1 MKYCHEGEEANKLL
15 REAAKAAAIALPPKI
30 MKNCT
35 SLEVHE
41 VRLAN
46 KSLRESAPC
55 LTYVEGGAVDGCA
68 RCGLARNQH
77 PTAKAA
83 AKASAPKS
91 KYTHCQEWVLRQAAK
106 AALNPNAPLAE
117 RKVIVTHEEKWS
129 IWLSKKDKEA
139 LWKGLIQE
147 GKAKAKATKQKARE
161 EATEEGKKK
170 KQKTREEVWE
180 ESIQEA
186 LKAKEKEWEAA
197 WSGKAAKAE
206 EGKEVTQAEEAWL
219 EAVEAEEA
227 RRR

>member
-1 MKYCHEGEEANKLL
+1 MKSL
-15 REAAKAAAIALPPKI
+15 
-30 MKNCT
+30 KNCT

-41 VRLAN
+41 VRQAN
-46 KSLRESAPC
+46 C

-68 RCGLARNQH
+68 RCGLARNRH

-91 KYTHCQEWVLRQAAK
+91 KYSHCQEYVLRQAAK
-106 AALNPNAPLAE
+106 AALKPNAPLAE
-117 RKVIVTHEEKWS
+117 RKVIVTQVDEKWS

-139 LWKGLIQE
+139 VWKGLIQE

>member
-1 MKYCHEGEEANKLL
+1 MKF
-15 REAAKAAAIALPPKI
+15 

-41 VRLAN
+41 VRQAN
-46 KSLRESAPC
+46 C

-68 RCGLARNQH
+68 RCGIARNRHYRH
-77 PTAKAA
+77 PTAQAA

-106 AALNPNAPLAE
+106 AALKPNAPLAE
-117 RKVIVTHEEKWS
+117 RKVIVTQANEKWS
-129 IWLSKKDKEA
+129 MWLSKKDKEA
-139 LWKGLIQE
+139 VWKGLIQE

>member
-1 MKYCHEGEEANKLL
+1 MKHCHEGEEANKLL
-15 REAAKAAAIALPPKI
+15 REAAKAAAIALPPKT

-41 VRLAN
+41 VRQAN
-46 KSLRESAPC
+46 C

-68 RCGLARNQH
+68 RCGLARNRH

-91 KYTHCQEWVLRQAAK
+91 KYSHCQEYVLRQAAK
-106 AALNPNAPLAE
+106 AALKPNAPLAE
-117 RKVIVTHEEKWS
+117 RKVIVTQANEKWS

-139 LWKGLIQE
+139 VWKGLIQE

>member
-1 MKYCHEGEEANKLL
+1 MLQEAFKA
-15 REAAKAAAIALPPKI
+15 EAKASAPKI

-55 LTYVEGGAVDGCA
+55 LIYVEESAVDGCA

-83 AKASAPKS
+83 AKASAPKT
-91 KYTHCQEWVLRQAAK
+91 KYSHCQQYVLRQAAK
-106 AALNPNAPLAE
+106 AALKPNAPLAE

-139 LWKGLIQE
+139 VWKELI
-147 GKAKAKATKQKARE
+147 AKAKATKQKARE

-206 EGKEVTQAEEAWL
+206 EGKEVTKAEEAWL

-227 RRR
+227 RRRRGKEVA

>member
-1 MKYCHEGEEANKLL
+1 MKSL
-15 REAAKAAAIALPPKI
+15 
-30 MKNCT
+30 KNCT

-41 VRLAN
+41 VRQAN
-46 KSLRESAPC
+46 C

-68 RCGLARNQH
+68 RCGLARNRH

-91 KYTHCQEWVLRQAAK
+91 KYSHCQEYVLRQAAK
-106 AALNPNAPLAE
+106 AALKPNAPLAE

-139 LWKGLIQE
+139 VWKGLIQE

-161 EATEEGKKK
+161 EATEE
-170 KQKTREEVWE
+170 
-180 ESIQEA
+180 A
-186 LKAKEKEWEAA
+186 LKAEEAWEAA
-197 WSGKAAKAE
+197 WLGKAAKAE

>member
-1 MKYCHEGEEANKLL
+1 MKMLQEAFKA
-15 REAAKAAAIALPPKI
+15 EAKASAPKI
-30 MKNCT
+30 IKNCT

-41 VRLAN
+41 VRQAN
-46 KSLRESAPC
+46 C

-68 RCGLARNQH
+68 RCGLARNRH

-91 KYTHCQEWVLRQAAK
+91 KYSHCQKYVLRQAAK
-106 AALNPNAPLAE
+106 AALKPNAPLAE

-139 LWKGLIQE
+139 VWKELI
-147 GKAKAKATKQKARE
+147 AKAKATKQKARE

-170 KQKTREEVWE
+170 KQKTREEAWE
-180 ESIQEA
+180 EATEEA
-186 LKAKEKEWEAA
+186 LTAGAWIAKEEAWEAA

-206 EGKEVTQAEEAWL
+206 EGKEVTKAEGAWL

-227 RRR
+227 RRRRGKEVA

>member
-1 MKYCHEGEEANKLL
+1 MQEAFKA
-15 REAAKAAAIALPPKI
+15 EAKASAPKI
-30 MKNCT
+30 IKNCT

-41 VRLAN
+41 VRQAN
-46 KSLRESAPC
+46 C

-68 RCGLARNQH
+68 RCGLARNRH

-106 AALNPNAPLAE
+106 AALKPNAPLAE

-197 WSGKAAKAE
+197 WSGKVAKAE

-227 RRR
+227 RRRRAKEVA

>member
-1 MKYCHEGEEANKLL
+1 MKMLQEAFKA
-15 REAAKAAAIALPPKI
+15 EAKASAPKI
-30 MKNCT
+30 IKNCT

-41 VRLAN
+41 VRQAN
-46 KSLRESAPC
+46 C

-68 RCGLARNQH
+68 RCGLARNRH

-106 AALNPNAPLAE
+106 AALKPNAPLAE

-129 IWLSKKDKEA
+129 NWLSKKDKEA

-161 EATEEGKKK
+161 EATEE
-170 KQKTREEVWE
+170 
-180 ESIQEA
+180 A
-186 LKAKEKEWEAA
+186 LKAEEAWEAA

-206 EGKEVTQAEEAWL
+206 EGKEVTKAEEAWL

-227 RRR
+227 RRRRGKEVA

>member
-1 MKYCHEGEEANKLL
+1 MKSL
-15 REAAKAAAIALPPKI
+15 
-30 MKNCT
+30 KNCT

-41 VRLAN
+41 LRQAN
-46 KSLRESAPC
+46 C

-68 RCGLARNQH
+68 RCGIARNRHYRH
-77 PTAKAA
+77 PTAQAA

-106 AALNPNAPLAE
+106 AALKPNAPLAE

-139 LWKGLIQE
+139 VWKGLIQE

>member
-1 MKYCHEGEEANKLL
+1 MKHCHEGEEANKLL
-15 REAAKAAAIALPPKI
+15 REAAKAAAIALLPKT

-35 SLEVHE
+35 SLEVHK
-41 VRLAN
+41 VRQAN
-46 KSLRESAPC
+46 C

-68 RCGLARNQH
+68 RCGLARNRH

-106 AALNPNAPLAE
+106 AALKPNAPLAE

-139 LWKGLIQE
+139 VWKGLIQE

>member
-1 MKYCHEGEEANKLL
+1 MKSL
-15 REAAKAAAIALPPKI
+15 
-30 MKNCT
+30 KNCT
-35 SLEVHE
+35 SLKVHE
-41 VRLAN
+41 VRQAN

-55 LTYVEGGAVDGCA
+55 LIYVEESAVDGCA

-91 KYTHCQEWVLRQAAK
+91 KYSHCQEYVLRQAAK
-106 AALNPNAPLAE
+106 AALKPNAPLAE
-117 RKVIVTHEEKWS
+117 RKVIVTHEQKWS

-139 LWKGLIQE
+139 VWKGLIQE

-170 KQKTREEVWE
+170 KQKTREEAWE
-180 ESIQEA
+180 EATEEA
-186 LKAKEKEWEAA
+186 LKAGAWIAKEEAWEAA

>member
-1 MKYCHEGEEANKLL
+1 MKSL
-15 REAAKAAAIALPPKI
+15 
-30 MKNCT
+30 KNCT

-41 VRLAN
+41 VRQAN
-46 KSLRESAPC
+46 C

-68 RCGLARNQH
+68 RCGIARNRHYRH
-77 PTAKAA
+77 PTAQAA

-106 AALNPNAPLAE
+106 AALKPNAPLAE

-139 LWKGLIQE
+139 VWKGLIQE

>member
-1 MKYCHEGEEANKLL
+1 MKSL
-15 REAAKAAAIALPPKI
+15 
-30 MKNCT
+30 KNCT

-41 VRLAN
+41 
-46 KSLRESAPC
+46 LRQAKC

-68 RCGLARNQH
+68 RCGIARNRHYRH
-77 PTAKAA
+77 PTAQAA

-91 KYTHCQEWVLRQAAK
+91 KYTHCQQWVLRQAAV
-106 AALNPNAPLAE
+106 AALKPYAPLAE
-117 RKVIVTHEEKWS
+117 RKVIVTQVDEKWS

-139 LWKGLIQE
+139 VWKGLIQE

-206 EGKEVTQAEEAWL
+206 EGKEVTQAEEA
-219 EAVEAEEA
+219 
-227 RRR
+227 

>member
-1 MKYCHEGEEANKLL
+1 MESLKYCHEGEEANKLL

-41 VRLAN
+41 LRQAN
-46 KSLRESAPC
+46 C

-68 RCGLARNQH
+68 RCGIARNRH
-77 PTAKAA
+77 YRRPTAQAA

-106 AALNPNAPLAE
+106 AALKPNAPLAE
-117 RKVIVTHEEKWS
+117 RKVIVTQANEKWS

-139 LWKGLIQE
+139 VWKGLIQE

-186 LKAKEKEWEAA
+186 LKAKEEAWEAA

-206 EGKEVTQAEEAWL
+206 EGKEVTKAEEAWL